1 MGTLVNFAEIAELRA
16 RTDLERGLALA
27 NVAAGR
33 HSVFRSEAEGIY
45 VRTKALLPRLSGLD
59 EDERIRLEAKVREL
73 GMALE
78 LVDG

>member
-1 MGTLVNFAEIAELRA
+1 MGTLVNFADLAEHRA

-27 NVAAGR
+27 NVAATR
-33 HSVFRSEAEGIY
+33 QSVFRSEAEEIY
-45 VRTKALLPRLSGLD
+45 VRTKALLPHLSGLD
-59 EDERIRLEAKVREL
+59 QDERMRLEAKLREL